1 MRVSMRF
8 VILLFLIYCPFSQL
22 QALTLNEALEI
33 AQKHPVLQSHD
44 LNIRGREHEAKN
56 ANARGA
62 SSISFNSENF
72 GGSQRGFSNVES
84 SVEFSLPIQDRKKV
98 KARTKLA
105 RARIDLSK
113 LEKTSAAWI
122 IQNQTQRAFHRAL
135 TARLLAEKAEE
146 NIDNAEKMVSAAQ
159 IMVEA
164 GATAEREN
172 FQAELLLQEAKLEHQ
187 SLLGKF
193 EDAKADLAIAM
204 GLDSLQNQSIEGSAT
219 IDLELPAIDK
229 LERLALG
236 SHPEILAGNL
246 LTDEVQAKLE
256 VIRAE
261 NRPEWEIT
269 AGARN
274 LRETSQHDFL
284 IGITVELP
292 RSRDNVGER
301 QALQSD
307 IERLALEKANKAR
320 ELRLQLLNA
329 WQKFTRLQ
337 KQSKKVR
344 DEILPASYHLFE
356 LALTGYQLGKT
367 DQIVVL
373 QTQKEFLNHRNNYL
387 QNLEELYE
395 SMDYIESLAVPA
407 SLAQQ
412 NSPSEPLNEQK

>member
-1 MRVSMRF
+1 MRVLMRF
-8 VILLFLIYCPFSQL
+8 VILLHIIFFPFNQS
-22 QALTLNEALEI
+22 QALTLDDALEI

-44 LNIRGREHEAKN
+44 LNIRGREHEAKD
-56 ANARGA
+56 ANAKGA

-84 SVEFSLPIQDRKKV
+84 SIEFSLPIQDRKKV

-122 IQNQTQRAFHRAL
+122 IQSQTQRAFHRAL
-135 TARLLAEKAEE
+135 TARLFAEKAEE
-146 NIDNAEKMVSAAQ
+146 NIENAQKMVNAAQ

-164 GATAEREN
+164 GSTAEREV
-172 FQAELLLQEAKLEHQ
+172 FQAELLSQEAKLEHQ
-187 SLLGKF
+187 SFLGRF

-204 GLDSLQNQSIEGSAT
+204 GLDSLQHHSIEGSAT
-219 IDLELPAIDK
+219 IDLQLPAIEELEK
-229 LERLALG
+229 LVLS
-236 SHPEILAGNL
+236 SHPEILVGDL
-246 LTDEVQAKLE
+246 LADEVQSKLA

-261 NRPEWEIT
+261 NRPGWEIT

-292 RSRDNVGER
+292 RARDNKGER
-301 QALQSD
+301 QALKYD
-307 IERLALEKANKAR
+307 LERLALEKANKAR

-337 KQSKKVR
+337 NQSIKIR

-373 QTQKEFLNHRNNYL
+373 QTQKEFLSHRDNYL

-395 SMDYIESLAVPA
+395 AMDYIESLAGPA
-407 SLAQQ
+407 NTVIRTS
-412 NSPSEPLNEQK
+412 SSETLNEQ